1 MNYTVDLLFK
11 ARQEIF
17 ESWVWYE
24 EQEDGLGDRF
34 EDAVFEKIA
43 LIAANPLHYPLKK
56 GTYEAN
62 TDKFPFLIVYRIN
75 KRRKLIMIVSVF
87 HTSRHPKKKRRP

>member
-17 ESWVWYE
+17 DGWKWYE
-24 EQEDGLGDRF
+24 KEPKGLGDRF
-34 EDAVFEKIA
+34 EDEVFRKIA

-56 GTYEAN
+56 GAREAV
-62 TDKFPFLIVYRIN
+62 TETFPYLIIYKIN
-75 KRRKLIMIVSVF
+75 ESRKLIMILSVF
-87 HTSRHPKKKRRP
+87 HTSRHPKKKR

>member
-1 MNYTVDLLFK
+1 MTYKVDLLFK

-24 EQEDGLGDRF
+24 EHETGLGDRF

-43 LIAANPLHYPLKK
+43 LIAENPLHYPLKRVLVK
-56 GTYEAN
+56 QIQIY
-62 TDKFPFLIVYRIN
+62 FL
-75 KRRKLIMIVSVF
+75 S
-87 HTSRHPKKKRRP
+87 